1 MNSANDFTAGGFT
14 FTKGENTL
22 NGAQAL
28 TFSRER
34 HSFAS
39 GDRERGKNQMRVITA
54 IINKLTSGD
63 KDVLM
68 NFGNILNSISE
79 MFVTDMSSDDMNSLI
94 KMQLSDM
101 SSWNIKQFS
110 VTGGDGKEYTYSMPR
125 TKTYVMY
132 QNEELVEHAS
142 ALIDKVEAGEVLTD
156 SDLIS

>member
-1 MNSANDFTAGGFT
+1 
-14 FTKGENTL
+14 
-22 NGAQAL
+22 
-28 TFSRER
+28 
-34 HSFAS
+34 
-39 GDRERGKNQMRVITA
+39 MRVITA